1 MFCFINLFHVMVI
14 RSGSEEEY
22 TQLNQLLEDIYTY
35 RRDLQEVK
43 TKEKEN
49 KKQKEKED
57 QQKGLE
63 MRAAALTGMAS
74 KLL

>member
-1 MFCFINLFHVMVI
+1 MVI
-14 RSGSEEEY
+14 KSGSEEEY
-22 TQLNQLLEDIYTY
+22 TQLNQLLENIYKY
-35 RRDLQEVK
+35 RKDLQEVK

-63 MRAAALTGMAS
+63 MWAAALTGMAS

>member
-1 MFCFINLFHVMVI
+1 MVI
-14 RSGSEEEY
+14 KSGSEEEY
-22 TQLNQLLEDIYTY
+22 TQLNQLLENIYTY
-35 RRDLQEVK
+35 RKDLQEVK

-63 MRAAALTGMAS
+63 MWAAALTGMTS

>member
-1 MFCFINLFHVMVI
+1 MVI
-14 RSGSEEEY
+14 KSGSGEEY
-22 TQLNQLLEDIYTY
+22 TQLDQLLENIYTY
-35 RRDLQEVK
+35 RKDLQEVK
-43 TKEKEN
+43 TREKEN

-63 MRAAALTGMAS
+63 MWAAALTGMAS

>member
-1 MFCFINLFHVMVI
+1 MVI
-14 RSGSEEEY
+14 KSGSGEEY
-22 TQLNQLLEDIYTY
+22 TQLDQLLENIYTY
-35 RRDLQEVK
+35 RKDLQEVK

>member
-1 MFCFINLFHVMVI
+1 MVI
-14 RSGSEEEY
+14 KSGSEEEY
-22 TQLNQLLEDIYTY
+22 TQLNQLLENIYTY
-35 RRDLQEVK
+35 RKDLQEVK

-63 MRAAALTGMAS
+63 MWAAALTGMAG